1 MKFKVDHDLHL
12 HSSISSCS
20 SDQRQSKERILEYA
34 KSSGLSLICITDHF
48 WDDGVPGAS
57 DWYKPQNL
65 EHICEIK
72 PLPQAEGVK
81 FLFGCETDMDKFL
94 TVGIADKTFD
104 EFDFIII
111 PTTHLHMTG
120 FTISPEDKAD
130 NRRIAELWV
139 ERLDKLLD
147 MPLPFEKIGIAHLA
161 CSLLNNRSRA
171 DYLESIS
178 MISDSDMERVFTK
191 AAERGCGIELNRFD
205 VEVKDEEIDTVYRMF
220 RIAKRCGCKF
230 YLGSDAHHPHELE
243 SSTAV
248 FERAIDILG
257 LSEDDKFHIGV

>member
-12 HSSISSCS
+12 HSSLSECS
-20 SDQRQSKERILEYA
+20 SDPMQNKERILEYA
-34 KSSGLSLICITDHF
+34 KTSGLRRICITDHF
-48 WDDGVPGAS
+48 WDDSVPGAS

-65 EHICEIK
+65 GHISEIK
-72 PLPQAEGVK
+72 PLPQAENVE

-94 TVGIADKTFD
+94 AVGVSDKVLD
-104 EFDFIII
+104 AFDFIII
-111 PTTHLHMTG
+111 PTTHLHMTD
-120 FTISPEDKAD
+120 FTVTPEDKAD

-139 ERLDKLLD
+139 ERLDALLD
-147 MPLPFEKIGIAHLA
+147 MPLPFGKIGIAHLA
-161 CSLLNNRSRA
+161 CTLLNNRSHA
-171 DYLESIS
+171 DYLESLS

-191 AAERGCGIELNRFD
+191 AAERGCGIEINRFD
-205 VEVKDEEIDTVYRMF
+205 VEVKDSETDTVFRMF

-243 SSTAV
+243 SSIKV

-257 LSEDDKFHIGV
+257 LTEEDKFLIGG